1 MAQQQANPGTDRYS
15 MAELMT
21 VCMAR
26 ALAGEEEKRGG
37 GGANAIIPLAAG
49 RLAQITVAPNLWLTT
64 GGAGS
69 MNGKFDTLPI
79 GTWDPR
85 CDSRAECKNYM
96 MDVVDSAIRGRKQG
110 TRMSFASIAGL
121 GGMQI
126 DQYGNSNMIGIPASG
141 TGAGRKTNLKVRGPG
156 TVGTIWLG
164 SGPTSNYTE
173 HHSKRIFVER
183 VAFRSGAGWLE
194 GRKARY
200 DTLDGRDGPPYCWT
214 PICVCDFTP
223 DEHRMRLLSVH
234 PGYTVDDV
242 IANTGFELVIEGDV
256 PQTTPPTDWE
266 LTVLRT
272 QVDRAGRLRKRR
284 VTVGE

>member
-1 MAQQQANPGTDRYS
+1 MAQKQANPGTDRYS

-21 VCMAR
+21 ICMAR
-26 ALAGEEEKRGG
+26 AMSGEEEKRGG
-37 GGANAIIPLAAG
+37 GGANSIIPLAAG

-69 MNGKFDTLPI
+69 MNGKFDQLPI

-85 CDSRAECKNYM
+85 CDNRAECKNYM
-96 MDVVDSAIRGRKQG
+96 MDVVDSAIRGRK
-110 TRMSFASIAGL
+110 TDRRMSFATISGL

-126 DQYGNSNMIGIPASG
+126 DKYGNSNMIGIGSHP
-141 TGAGRKTNLKVRGPG
+141 KLKVRGPG

-173 HHSKRIFVER
+173 HHSKRIFVEK
-183 VAFRSGAGWLE
+183 VAYRSGAGWLE
-194 GRKARY
+194 GGDSRHK
-200 DTLDGRDGPPYCWT
+200 TLDGRDGPPYCWT
-214 PICVCDFTP
+214 PIAVMDYTE

-234 PGYTVDDV
+234 PGYTVQDV
-242 IANTGFELVIEGDV
+242 IDNTGFELVIPKDV
-256 PQTTPPTDWE
+256 PQTTEPTDWE
-266 LTVLRT
+266 LDVLRT
-272 QVDRAGRLRKRR
+272 KVDRQGRLRKRR

>member
-15 MAELMT
+15 MAELM
-21 VCMAR
+21 VCVMAR
-26 ALAGEEEKRGG
+26 AMAGEEEKRGG

-69 MNGKFDTLPI
+69 INGKFDTLPI

-85 CDSRAECKNYM
+85 CDHRAECKNYM
-96 MDVVDSAIRGRKQG
+96 MDVVDGAIRGRKQG

-126 DQYGNSNMIGIPASG
+126 DKHGNSNMIGIGPHP
-141 TGAGRKTNLKVRGPG
+141 KLKVRGPG

-183 VAFRSGAGWLE
+183 VAYRSGAGWLE
-194 GRKARY
+194 GGDTRHK
-200 DTLDGRDGPPYCWT
+200 TLDGRDGPPYCWT
-214 PICVCDFTP
+214 PICACDYTE
-223 DEHRMRLLSVH
+223 DEHRMRLVSVH

-242 IANTGFELVIEGDV
+242 VKNTGFELVIEGDI

-266 LTVLRT
+266 LQVLRT
-272 QVDRAGRLRKRR
+272 QVDKAGRLKKRR

>member
-1 MAQQQANPGTDRYS
+1 MAAQQANPGTDRYS

-26 ALAGEEEKRGG
+26 ALSGDEEKRGG
-37 GGANAIIPLAAG
+37 GGANSVIPLAAG
-49 RLAQITVAPNLWLTT
+49 RLAQLTTAPNLWLTT

-69 MNGKFDTLPI
+69 INGKFDRLPI

-85 CDSRAECKNYM
+85 CDIGAECKSYM
-96 MDVVDSAIRGRKQG
+96 MDVVDNAIKGRKQG
-110 TRMSFASIAGL
+110 RRMNFASIAGL

-126 DQYGNSNMIGIPASG
+126 DKHGNSNMIGIGSHP
-141 TGAGRKTNLKVRGPG
+141 KLKVRGPG

-173 HHSKRIFVER
+173 HHSKRIFVEK
-183 VAFRSGAGWLE
+183 VAYRSGAGWME
-194 GRKARY
+194 GGKSRHE
-200 DTLDGRDGPPYCWT
+200 TLDGRDGPGYCWS
-214 PICVCDFTP
+214 PICVCDYTE
-223 DEHRMRLLSVH
+223 DEHRMRLVSVH

-242 IANTGFELVIEGDV
+242 IQNTGFELVIEGDV

-266 LTVLRT
+266 LQVLRT
-272 QVDRAGRLRKRR
+272 QVDKDGRLKKRR